1 MTISE
6 QFLQRGDLIGTQVI
20 TRDSGRKLG
29 VINQVWVDID
39 QRSVVAL
46 GMRNTLFTG
55 EQRYI
60 YLDSIRQIGD
70 VVLVDT
76 EDSLEPVNVFNYSTL
91 IDSEVITETGELLGK
106 VRGFKFEVETGK
118 VTDLVIASF
127 GLPWIPSQLISTYE
141 LPIDEIVSTGP
152 DRLIVFEGAES
163 RLNQLTVGLLER
175 VGLGAPPWEQEEDEY
190 IQPMTPTSNQLPA
203 GSRTPVYPPERRYDA
218 PRRRTYEPEP
228 EYEYREPRPAK
239 APQYYEE
246 DNWDETPPAR
256 PLSRPNYQATPET
269 RAYQEPTIEYDD
281 DLEQDPWRNQ
291 EDEPYKAP
299 RVNIPSPEKVKKK
312 ETEPEY

>member
-46 GMRNTLFTG
+46 GMRSTLFTG

-60 YLDSIRQIGD
+60 YLESIRQIGD

-76 EDSLEPVNVFNYSTL
+76 EDSIEAVNIYNYSTL

-218 PRRRTYEPEP
+218 PRRRTYEPEY
-228 EYEYREPRPAK
+228 EYDYREP
-239 APQYYEE
+239 APRRSEQYYEQE
-246 DNWDETPPAR
+246 NWNDTPPAR
-256 PLSRPNYQATPET
+256 RPARTSSYQAPPP
-269 RAYQEPTIEYDD
+269 AYSEPPMEYDD
-281 DLEQDPWRNQ
+281 DLEGDPWGNQ
-291 EDEPYKAP
+291 EDDTYEAP
-299 RVNIPSPEKVKKK
+299 RVNIPSTEKVKR
-312 ETEPEY
+312 EEPEMDY

>member
-55 EQRYI
+55 DQRYV

-76 EDSLEPVNVFNYSTL
+76 EDSLEPVNVYNYSTL
-91 IDSEVITETGELLGK
+91 IESEVITETGELLGK

-152 DRLIVFEGAES
+152 ERLIVFEGAES

-175 VGLGAPPWEQEEDEY
+175 VGLGAPPWEQEEDDY

-203 GSRTPVYPPERRYDA
+203 GSRTPVYPPERRYDG
-218 PRRRTYEPEP
+218 RRTYEPDP
-228 EYEYREPRPAK
+228 EYDYREPRSAK
-239 APQYYEE
+239 APQYYEQ
-246 DNWDETPPAR
+246 DNWDDVPRTR
-256 PLSRPNYQATPET
+256 PVNRPNYQPTPAS
-269 RAYQEPTIEYDD
+269 RPYSEPPIQYDD
-281 DLEQDPWRNQ
+281 DLEQDAWDDQGDDN
-291 EDEPYKAP
+291 YKAP
-299 RVNIPSPEKVKKK
+299 RINIPSPEKAKQ
-312 ETEPEY
+312 EEPELDY

>member
-39 QRSVVAL
+39 QRSVIAL

-76 EDSLEPVNVFNYSTL
+76 EDSIETVNVYNYSTL

-127 GLPWIPSQLISTYE
+127 GLPWIPAQLISTYE

-203 GSRTPVYPPERRYDA
+203 GSRTPVYPPQRSYDA
-218 PRRRTYEPEP
+218 PRRRSYEPEP
-228 EYEYREPRPAK
+228 EYEYREP
-239 APQYYEE
+239 APRRTEQYYEQ
-246 DNWDETPPAR
+246 DNWDNPPPAR
-256 PLSRPNYQATPET
+256 PVSRPNYQAAPN
-269 RAYQEPTIEYDD
+269 RAYTEPPMEYDD

-291 EDEPYKAP
+291 EEETYNAP
-299 RVNIPSPEKVKKK
+299 RVNIPRTEKVKQ
-312 ETEPEY
+312 EEPEVDY